1 MASLSCRFPPTL
13 FPDWSHLIV
22 SGVVKSVSYGKVPY
36 AVPDRNE
43 VPEVVRLTRELP
55 ANSGVLNW
63 LSHETLPILPRR
75 EKQEAPAV
83 LTSVVL

>member
-1 MASLSCRFPPTL
+1 M
-13 FPDWSHLIV
+13 IV
-22 SGVVKSVSYGKVPY
+22 SGVVISVSYGKAPY

-43 VPEVVRLTRELP
+43 VPEMVRLTRELP
-55 ANSGVLNW
+55 ANSGVSNW

-83 LTSVVL
+83 LSSYSSTL